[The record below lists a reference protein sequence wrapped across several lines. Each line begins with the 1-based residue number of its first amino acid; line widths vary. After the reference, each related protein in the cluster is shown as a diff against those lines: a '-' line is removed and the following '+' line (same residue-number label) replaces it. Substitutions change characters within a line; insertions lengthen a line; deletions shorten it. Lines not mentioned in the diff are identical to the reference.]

1 MRHNNFALRL
11 CCLYK
16 MELPNYS
23 RQLMQQLHALRKE
36 KQFCDCS
43 ILVGET
49 PHPAHKL
56 VLAASSMLFKSVLE
70 GSDSISIDTDLLSSQ
85 EFSSLLD
92 MVYTGKLPPGKHNF
106 TRLIAAADSLQMFDV
121 AVGCKNILND
131 LMKQTSVE
139 TELMDPQVVKRDCVK
154 ESSESEQ
161 VNRDKSSFEEDS
173 AVELIAQNQ
182 AGITKLLQNGRSYVK
197 VLEIWDTVSTE
208 ERQVILES
216 FRGDPSADEVYQRLL
231 NFVKVEKVLSAQTVL
246 TLLEQLKCLN
256 PDPGSLLEEQGN
268 ESCPEPKD
276 SAAGVR
282 WSGGLLDHLSEL
294 SHHLSSVNNLS
305 GLLTNAVNRCINE
318 VEKEVVLQCCSAP
331 SSVEVVERLLCKLR
345 EMTISEET
353 FLMLLHE
360 VKESS
365 SDLLQL
371 LEALKGTRDK
381 TTEDSSGMDLLRM
394 YQNRLIELNLD
405 VQLIKQSLKMG
416 PDMNANEKECIEAL
430 LAETGDA
437 EVVGRLISAALDGSL
452 QAVTVWRLLLWT
464 ETHSPELRLL
474 MQKVKEKPNAQK
486 LLQTSKYIDVL
497 FKHKSLILETISD
510 ITLLE
515 QGLDAMAHGTEQV
528 SEFLQSCRRAD
539 GELESVQQTVERVLS
554 RDSEFASSLCQ
565 LLSANQQNF
574 PQLIDLKHTGGP
586 LSDSDCP
593 AKSEV
598 EQDGSTGADSEDDD
612 GEDSKTKGRR
622 KAVPVFYSCEWC
634 NKTFDFKCCL
644 IKHKKGCALAP
655 GKEQRC
661 SECSKAFPT
670 LKSLHQHCMEVHGGP
685 PAKKKKTELV
695 PCDMCDKT
703 FKHSSGLLY
712 HKRTEHFEERPYACE
727 ECGAKFAASSSLKN
741 HMRLHTGEKPF
752 HCKHC
757 DMSFSV
763 AAALSYHTKKKHA
776 EGKMYCC
783 QYCSATFAQSIELTR
798 HVRTHTGDKPYV
810 CRECGKGFKQAN
822 GLSVHLQNFHNITEP
837 LDCQKCRVS
846 FSSLDELRQHIQE
859 VHPKELHQCP
869 ECSKIFNSEANLEK
883 HMNIH
888 NGNKPYSCKT
898 CKKSYQT
905 LSGLWYHNRTSHLES
920 ASAQGNK
927 AIKSLFQCDKCD
939 KTFSNRN
946 SQLKHQITNHTEV
959 HLWKCVN
966 CDRTLTSEQ
975 ELQQHVCSGQSG
987 SVFSC
992 MVCSL
997 HFPSEPYT
1005 YSRIYTILTENGFP
1019 VDGFCGSFQVI
1030 RCEDAAGQEM
1040 EQVISLDQSRIEGS
1054 PQVFVAL
1061 GDQQETA
1068 SGSGIV
1074 TVSMEDLL
1082 NGTVTLICEEGQ

>member
-1 MRHNNFALRL
+1 
-11 CCLYK
+11 

-43 ILVGET
+43 ILVAET
-49 PHPAHKL
+49 THPAHKL
-56 VLAASSMLFKSVLE
+56 VLAASSMLFKSILE

-121 AVGCKNILND
+121 AVGCKNILSV

-139 TELMDPQVVKRDCVK
+139 TERMDPQVVKRDCVK

-161 VNRDKSSFEEDS
+161 VNRDKNCFEGS
-173 AVELIAQNQ
+173 
-182 AGITKLLQNGRSYVK
+182 
-197 VLEIWDTVSTE
+197 VS
-208 ERQVILES
+208 
-216 FRGDPSADEVYQRLL
+216 
-231 NFVKVEKVLSAQTVL
+231 
-246 TLLEQLKCLN
+246 
-256 PDPGSLLEEQGN
+256 EEQGN
-268 ESCPEPKD
+268 ESHPEPKD
-276 SAAGVR
+276 SEAGVR
-282 WSGGLLDHLSEL
+282 WSGGLLDHVSEL

-305 GLLTNAVNRCINE
+305 EILTNAVNRCINE
-318 VEKEVVLQCCSAP
+318 VEKEAVLQCCSAP
-331 SSVEVVERLLCKLR
+331 SSGEVVERLLCKLR

-371 LEALKGTRDK
+371 LEALKDTRDK
-381 TTEDSSGMDLLRM
+381 PTEDSSGMDLLRI
-394 YQNRLIELNLD
+394 YQNRLTELNLD
-405 VQLIKQSLKMG
+405 LQLIKQSLKMG
-416 PDMNANEKECIEAL
+416 PDMNANEKECIEAV

-437 EVVGRLISAALDGSL
+437 ELVGRLISAALDGSL
-452 QAVTVWRLLLWT
+452 QALTVWRLLLWT

-474 MQKVKEKPNAQK
+474 MQEVKEKPNAQK

-510 ITLLE
+510 ISLLE
-515 QGLDAMAHGTEQV
+515 QGLDAMEHV

-574 PQLIDLKHTGGP
+574 PQLKDLRHTGP

-598 EQDGSTGADSEDDD
+598 EQEGSSTDSEEDD

-622 KAVPVFYSCEWC
+622 KAVPVSYRCEWC
-634 NKTFDFKCCL
+634 NKTFDFKCRL

-661 SECSKAFPT
+661 SECSQAFPT

-695 PCDMCDKT
+695 PCDMCNKT

-727 ECGAKFAASSSLKN
+727 ECGAKFAATSSLKN

-783 QYCSATFAQSIELTR
+783 QYCSASFAQSIELTR

-822 GLSVHLQNFHNITEP
+822 GLSVHLQNFHNITEAH
-837 LDCQKCRVS
+837 DCQKCRVS

-888 NGNKPYSCKT
+888 DGNKPYSCKT
-898 CKKSYQT
+898 CKKAYQT
-905 LSGLWYHNRTSHLES
+905 LSGLWYHNRTAHPES

-927 AIKSLFQCDKCD
+927 AIKSLLQCDKCD
-939 KTFSNRN
+939 KTFNNRN
-946 SQLKHQITNHTEV
+946 SLLKHQITSHTEV
-959 HLWKCVN
+959 RLWKCVN
-966 CDRTLTSEQ
+966 CDRTLTSEL
-975 ELQQHVCSGQSG
+975 ELQQHVCSG
-987 SVFSC
+987 
-992 MVCSL
+992 
-997 HFPSEPYT
+997 
-1005 YSRIYTILTENGFP
+1005 
-1019 VDGFCGSFQVI
+1019 
-1030 RCEDAAGQEM
+1030 AAGQEA
-1040 EQVISLDQSRIEGS
+1040 EQVISLNQSQTEAS
-1054 PQVFVAL
+1054 PQVFVTL
-1061 GDQQETA
+1061 GDQQETG

-1082 NGTVTLICEEGQ
+1082 NSTVTLICEEGQ

>member
-1 MRHNNFALRL
+1 
-11 CCLYK
+11 

-36 KQFCDCS
+36 RQFCDCS

-56 VLAASSMLFKSVLE
+56 VLAASSMLLKSVLE

-121 AVGCKNILND
+121 AVGCKNILTD
-131 LMKQTSVE
+131 LMKRTSVE
-139 TELMDPQVVKRDCVK
+139 TETESMKPQVIKHCVK
-154 ESSESEQ
+154 EPSESEELK
-161 VNRDKSSFEEDS
+161 RDKNSFEEDR
-173 AVELIAQNQ
+173 AVELISQNQ
-182 AGITKLLQNGRSYVK
+182 AGVTKILQNGRSYVK

-208 ERQVILES
+208 VRQVILES
-216 FRGDPSADEVYQRLL
+216 FKGDPPADEVYQRLL
-231 NFVKVEKVLSAQTVL
+231 NCVKVEKVVSAQTVL

-256 PDPGSLLEEQGN
+256 PEQGSVLEDEGN
-268 ESCPEPKD
+268 KSCPEPKVPA
-276 SAAGVR
+276 SGVR
-282 WSGGLLDHLSEL
+282 WSSGLLAHISEL
-294 SHHLSSVNNLS
+294 SHHLSSVSNLS
-305 GLLTNAVNRCINE
+305 ELLTSAVNRCTNE
-318 VEKEVVLQCCSAP
+318 VEKEVVLQCCSGP
-331 SSVEVVERLLCKLR
+331 SSVEVVESLLCKLQ
-345 EMTISEET
+345 EMTVSEET

-365 SDLLQL
+365 SDVLQL
-371 LEALKGTRDK
+371 LQSLKDTRVD
-381 TTEDSSGMDLLRM
+381 TAEDRSGVELLRI

-405 VQLIKQSLKMG
+405 LQLIEQSFKKG
-416 PDMNANEKECIEAL
+416 PDMNANERECIKAL
-430 LAETGDA
+430 LGEKGDA

-452 QAVTVWRLLLWT
+452 QAVTVWRLLLWI
-464 ETHSPELRLL
+464 ETHSPELQLL
-474 MQKVKEKPNAQK
+474 MQEVKEKPNAPK
-486 LLQTSKYIDVL
+486 LLQTIKDIDVL
-497 FKHKSLILETISD
+497 FKHKSLILETVSN

-515 QGLDAMAHGTEQV
+515 QGLNTVDHGTEEFA
-528 SEFLQSCRRAD
+528 EFLQSCRRAD
-539 GELESVQQTVERVLS
+539 GELESVYQTVERVLS

-565 LLSANQQNF
+565 LLSANQQNV
-574 PQLIDLKHTGGP
+574 PQLKDLKHPGP
-586 LSDSDCP
+586 DS

-598 EQDGSTGADSEDDD
+598 EQEESTADSEDDD
-612 GEDSKTKGRR
+612 GEDPKTKGRR
-622 KAVPVFYSCEWC
+622 KAVPVSYGCEWC
-634 NKTFDFKCCL
+634 KKAFDFKCRL
-644 IKHKKGCALAP
+644 IKHRKGCALAP

-661 SECSKAFPT
+661 SECSVAFPT

-685 PAKKKKTELV
+685 PAKKKKTEQV

-727 ECGAKFAASSSLKN
+727 ECGAKFAATSSLKN

-783 QYCSATFAQSIELTR
+783 QYCSASFAQSIELTR

-837 LDCQKCRVS
+837 HDCQKCRVS

-888 NGNKPYSCKT
+888 DGNKPYGCKM

-905 LSGLWYHNRTSHLES
+905 LSGLWYHNRTAHPES

-927 AIKSLFQCDKCD
+927 AIKSLLQCDKCD

-946 SQLKHQITNHTEV
+946 SLLKHQITNHKEV

-966 CDRTLTSEQ
+966 CDSTMTSEQ
-975 ELQQHVCSGQSG
+975 ELQQHICSGQASQSG

-992 MVCSL
+992 VVCSL
-997 HFPSEPYT
+997 HFTSE
-1005 YSRIYTILTENGFP
+1005 TE
-1019 VDGFCGSFQVI
+1019 FQQHFLSKHLQVMQEEAQTQASSAQTVI
-1030 RCEDAAGQEM
+1030 QCEDAAGQEA
-1040 EQVISLDQSRIEGS
+1040 EQVISLDQSQIEGS
-1054 PQVFVAL
+1054 PQLFVAL
-1061 GDQQETA
+1061 GDQQEAA
-1068 SGSGIV
+1068 SGAGIV
-1074 TVSMEDLL
+1074 AVSMEDLL

>member
-1 MRHNNFALRL
+1 
-11 CCLYK
+11 

-70 GSDSISIDTDLLSSQ
+70 SSDSISIDTDLLSSQ

-121 AVGCKNILND
+121 AVGCKNILTD

-139 TELMDPQVVKRDCVK
+139 TESESVNPQVVKRDTVK
-154 ESSESEQ
+154 EPSESEL
-161 VNRDKSSFEEDS
+161 VKRDKNIFEEDS
-173 AVELIAQNQ
+173 AVELISQNQ
-182 AGITKLLQNGRSYVK
+182 AGIMKILQNGQSYVK

-208 ERQVILES
+208 ERQV
-216 FRGDPSADEVYQRLL
+216 
-231 NFVKVEKVLSAQTVL
+231 
-246 TLLEQLKCLN
+246 
-256 PDPGSLLEEQGN
+256 
-268 ESCPEPKD
+268 
-276 SAAGVR
+276 
-282 WSGGLLDHLSEL
+282 
-294 SHHLSSVNNLS
+294 
-305 GLLTNAVNRCINE
+305 
-318 VEKEVVLQCCSAP
+318 VLQCCSAP
-331 SSVEVVERLLCKLR
+331 STVEVVARLLCKLQ

-360 VKESS
+360 VRESS
-365 SDLLQL
+365 TDLLHL
-371 LEALKGTRDK
+371 LEALKGARDN
-381 TTEDSSGMDLLRM
+381 TTGDSSGIHLLKI
-394 YQNRLIELNLD
+394 YQNRLTELNLD
-405 VQLIKQSLKMG
+405 LQLIKQSLKVG
-416 PDMNANEKECIEAL
+416 PDMNANESEYIEAL
-430 LAETGDA
+430 LGEKRDA
-437 EVVGRLISAALDGSL
+437 EVVAGLISAALDGSL

-474 MQKVKEKPNAQK
+474 MEEVKEKPNAQK
-486 LLQTSKYIDVL
+486 LLQTIKDIDVL
-497 FKHKSLILETISD
+497 FKHKSLILEAISD

-515 QGLDAMAHGTEQV
+515 QGLDAVDHGTEQV
-528 SEFLQSCRRAD
+528 AEFFRSCRRAD
-539 GELESVQQTVERVLS
+539 GELESVHQTVERVLS

-574 PQLIDLKHTGGP
+574 PQLKDLKHTGP

-598 EQDGSTGADSEDDD
+598 EQEGSTADSEDDD

-622 KAVPVFYSCEWC
+622 KAVPVSYRCEWC
-634 NKTFDFKCCL
+634 NKTFDFKCRL

-661 SECSKAFPT
+661 SECSMPFPT
-670 LKSLHQHCMEVHGGP
+670 LKSLHQHCIEAHGGP

-727 ECGAKFAASSSLKN
+727 ECGAKFAATSSLKN

-783 QYCSATFAQSIELTR
+783 QYCSASFAQSIELTR

-837 LDCQKCRVS
+837 HDCQKCRVS

-888 NGNKPYSCKT
+888 DGNKPYSCKM

-905 LSGLWYHNRTSHLES
+905 LSGLWYHNRTAHPES

-927 AIKSLFQCDKCD
+927 AIKSLLQCDKCD

-946 SQLKHQITNHTEV
+946 SLLKHQITNHTEV
-959 HLWKCVN
+959 RLWKCVN
-966 CDRTLTSEQ
+966 CDSTLTSEQ
-975 ELQQHVCSGQSG
+975 ELQQHACTGQSSQTS
-987 SVFSC
+987 SVFGC

-997 HFPSEPYT
+997 HFPSE
-1005 YSRIYTILTENGFP
+1005 SEFQQHFL
-1019 VDGFCGSFQVI
+1019 SKHLQVI
-1030 RCEDAAGQEM
+1030 QCEDAAGQEA

-1074 TVSMEDLL
+1074 AVSMEDLL

>member
-1 MRHNNFALRL
+1 
-11 CCLYK
+11 

-121 AVGCKNILND
+121 AVGCKNILTD

-139 TELMDPQVVKRDCVK
+139 TKTESMDSHVIKPDCLK
-154 ESSESEQ
+154 EQSESELLK
-161 VNRDKSSFEEDS
+161 REKSLQEDN
-173 AVELIAQNQ
+173 AVELISKNQ
-182 AGITKLLQNGRSYVK
+182 AGVTKILQCGQSYIK
-197 VLEIWDTVSTE
+197 VLEIWDSISTE
-208 ERQVILES
+208 EHKVILES

-231 NFVKVEKVLSAQTVL
+231 NHVKVERVMSAQTVL
-246 TLLEQLKCLN
+246 TLFEQLKCLN
-256 PDPGSLLEEQGN
+256 PEPGSVLEEQGN
-268 ESCPEPKD
+268 QSGPKPKD
-276 SAAGVR
+276 PAADVQESA
-282 WSGGLLDHLSEL
+282 GLLQRASEL
-294 SHHLSSVNNLS
+294 TRHLSSVNNLS
-305 GLLTNAVNRCINE
+305 ELLTNAVNRCSSDM
-318 VEKEVVLQCCSAP
+318 EKEAVLQCCSAP
-331 SSVEVVERLLCKLR
+331 SSGEVAERLLCKLR
-345 EMTISEET
+345 EKTMSEET
-353 FLMLLHE
+353 FLMLLNE

-371 LEALKGTRDK
+371 LEALKDATGNTA
-381 TTEDSSGMDLLRM
+381 EDSSGMDLLRI
-394 YQNRLIELNLD
+394 YQNRLVKLNLD
-405 VQLIKQSLKMG
+405 LQLIEQSLKLG
-416 PDMNANEKECIEAL
+416 PDMPANERECIKAL
-430 LAETGDA
+430 LGGKGDG
-437 EVVGRLISAALDGSL
+437 EVVERLISAALEGSL
-452 QAVTVWRLLLWT
+452 QAVTVWRLFLWT
-464 ETHSPELRLL
+464 ETHSPELGLL
-474 MQKVKEKPNAQK
+474 MQEVKEKRHARK
-486 LLQTSKYIDVL
+486 LLQTIKDIDVL
-497 FKHKSLILETISD
+497 FQHKSLILETICD
-510 ITLLE
+510 ITQLE
-515 QGLDAMAHGTEQV
+515 QGVDAADHGSEQFA
-528 SEFLQSCRRAD
+528 EFLQSCRGAD

-554 RDSEFASSLCQ
+554 RDSEFASTLCQ
-565 LLSANQQNF
+565 LLSANQQNL
-574 PQLIDLKHTGGP
+574 PQLTTLMKHLKHTGP

-593 AKSEV
+593 LKSEV
-598 EQDGSTGADSEDDD
+598 EQEASTADSEDDD
-612 GEDSKTKGRR
+612 DGEDLKTKGRR
-622 KAVPVFYSCEWC
+622 KAVPVSYRCEWC
-634 NKTFDFKCCL
+634 NKTFDFKCRL
-644 IKHKKGCALAP
+644 IKHKKGCALTP

-661 SECSKAFPT
+661 SECSMPFPT
-670 LKSLHQHCMEVHGGP
+670 LKSLHQHCMDTHGGP
-685 PAKKKKTELV
+685 PAKKKKTEQV

-727 ECGAKFAASSSLKN
+727 ECGAKFAATSSLKN

-783 QYCSATFAQSIELTR
+783 QYCSASFAQSIELTR

-837 LDCQKCRVS
+837 HDCQKCRVS

-859 VHPKELHQCP
+859 VHPKELHQCL

-888 NGNKPYSCKT
+888 DGNKPYSCKM

-905 LSGLWYHNRTSHLES
+905 LSGLWYHNRTAHPES
-920 ASAQGNK
+920 VSAQSNK
-927 AIKSLFQCDKCD
+927 SIKSLLQCDKCD

-946 SQLKHQITNHTEV
+946 SLLKHQITNHTEV
-959 HLWKCVN
+959 HVWKCVN
-966 CDRTLTSEQ
+966 CDSTLTSEQ
-975 ELQQHVCSGQSG
+975 ELQQHVCSGQSSQTS

-992 MVCSL
+992 MICSL
-997 HFPSEPYT
+997 HFPSEA
-1005 YSRIYTILTENGFP
+1005 
-1019 VDGFCGSFQVI
+1019 DFQQHFLSKHLQLMQEEAQTQASSSHTVI
-1030 RCEDAAGQEM
+1030 QCEETTGQEV

-1054 PQVFVAL
+1054 SQVFVAL
-1061 GDQQETA
+1061 GDQQETP

-1074 TVSMEDLL
+1074 AVSMEDLL

>member
-1 MRHNNFALRL
+1 
-11 CCLYK
+11 

-43 ILVGET
+43 ILVAET
-49 PHPAHKL
+49 THPAHKL
-56 VLAASSMLFKSVLE
+56 VLAASSMLFKSILE

-121 AVGCKNILND
+121 AVGCKNILSV

-139 TELMDPQVVKRDCVK
+139 TERMDPQVVKRDCVK

-161 VNRDKSSFEEDS
+161 VNRDKNCFE
-173 AVELIAQNQ
+173 
-182 AGITKLLQNGRSYVK
+182 GKMYVS
-197 VLEIWDTVSTE
+197 VL
-208 ERQVILES
+208 
-216 FRGDPSADEVYQRLL
+216 
-231 NFVKVEKVLSAQTVL
+231 
-246 TLLEQLKCLN
+246 
-256 PDPGSLLEEQGN
+256 
-268 ESCPEPKD
+268 PK
-276 SAAGVR
+276 A
-282 WSGGLLDHLSEL
+282 
-294 SHHLSSVNNLS
+294 
-305 GLLTNAVNRCINE
+305 
-318 VEKEVVLQCCSAP
+318 VLQCCSAP
-331 SSVEVVERLLCKLR
+331 SSGEVVERLLCKLR

-371 LEALKGTRDK
+371 LEALRGARGMNSK
-381 TTEDSSGMDLLRM
+381 TW
-394 YQNRLIELNLD
+394 QH
-405 VQLIKQSLKMG
+405 
-416 PDMNANEKECIEAL
+416 PF
-430 LAETGDA
+430 
-437 EVVGRLISAALDGSL
+437 
-452 QAVTVWRLLLWT
+452 
-464 ETHSPELRLL
+464 H
-474 MQKVKEKPNAQK
+474 
-486 LLQTSKYIDVL
+486 
-497 FKHKSLILETISD
+497 
-510 ITLLE
+510 
-515 QGLDAMAHGTEQV
+515 
-528 SEFLQSCRRAD
+528 
-539 GELESVQQTVERVLS
+539 
-554 RDSEFASSLCQ
+554 
-565 LLSANQQNF
+565 
-574 PQLIDLKHTGGP
+574 HTAYSFRP

-593 AKSEV
+593 ARSEV
-598 EQDGSTGADSEDDD
+598 EQDGSTAGSEEDD

-622 KAVPVFYSCEWC
+622 KAVPVSYRCEWC
-634 NKTFDFKCCL
+634 NKTFDFKCRL

-661 SECSKAFPT
+661 SECSQAFPT

-685 PAKKKKTELV
+685 RAKKKKTELV

-727 ECGAKFAASSSLKN
+727 ECGAKFAATSSLKN

-783 QYCSATFAQSIELTR
+783 QYCSASFAQSIELTR

-837 LDCQKCRVS
+837 HDCQKCRVS

-869 ECSKIFNSEANLEK
+869 ECSKIAYQVRTLEK

-888 NGNKPYSCKT
+888 DGNKPYSCKT
-898 CKKSYQT
+898 CKKAYQT
-905 LSGLWYHNRTSHLES
+905 LSGLWYHNRTAHPES

-927 AIKSLFQCDKCD
+927 AIKSLLQCDKCD

-946 SQLKHQITNHTEV
+946 SLLKHQITSHTV
-959 HLWKCVN
+959 TVSCSCVN
-966 CDRTLTSEQ
+966 CDRTLTSEL
-975 ELQQHVCSGQSG
+975 ELQQHVCSGQLSQTG

-997 HFPSEPYT
+997 HFPSEP
-1005 YSRIYTILTENGFP
+1005 
-1019 VDGFCGSFQVI
+1019 DFQQHFLSNHLQVM
-1030 RCEDAAGQEM
+1030 QEEAQTQAPSAQTVTPQTFHNA
-1040 EQVISLDQSRIEGS
+1040 EQVINLDQSQTEGS

>member
-1 MRHNNFALRL
+1 
-11 CCLYK
+11 

-23 RQLMQQLHALRKE
+23 RQLMQQLQALRKE
-36 KQFCDCS
+36 RQFCDCS

-56 VLAASSMLFKSVLE
+56 VLAASSMLLKSVLE

-121 AVGCKNILND
+121 AVGCKNILTD

-139 TELMDPQVVKRDCVK
+139 MRESMKPQVIKHCVK
-154 ESSESEQ
+154 EPSESEELK
-161 VNRDKSSFEEDS
+161 RDKNSFEEDS
-173 AVELIAQNQ
+173 AVELISQNQ
-182 AGITKLLQNGRSYVK
+182 AGVTKILQNGRSYVK
-197 VLEIWDTVSTE
+197 VLEMWDTVSTE

-216 FRGDPSADEVYQRLL
+216 FKGDPPADEVYQRLL
-231 NFVKVEKVLSAQTVL
+231 NFVKVEKAVSAQTVL
-246 TLLEQLKCLN
+246 NLLEQLKCLN
-256 PDPGSLLEEQGN
+256 PEPGSVLEDQGN
-268 ESCPEPKD
+268 KSCPEQ
-276 SAAGVR
+276 GVPASGVQ
-282 WSGGLLDHLSEL
+282 WSSGILAHISEL
-294 SHHLSSVNNLS
+294 SHHLSSVSNLS
-305 GLLTNAVNRCINE
+305 ELLTNAVNRCTNE
-318 VEKEVVLQCCSAP
+318 VEKEVVLQCCSGP
-331 SSVEVVERLLCKLR
+331 SSVEVVESLLCKLR
-345 EMTISEET
+345 EMTVSEET

-365 SDLLQL
+365 SDVLQL
-371 LEALKGTRDK
+371 LQSLKDARGDTAEYR
-381 TTEDSSGMDLLRM
+381 SGVDLLRI

-405 VQLIKQSLKMG
+405 LQLIEQSSKKG
-416 PDMNANEKECIEAL
+416 PDMNANERECIKAL
-430 LAETGDA
+430 LGEKGDA

-452 QAVTVWRLLLWT
+452 QAVTVWRLLLWI
-464 ETHSPELRLL
+464 ETHSPELQLL
-474 MQKVKEKPNAQK
+474 MQEVKEKPNAQK
-486 LLQTSKYIDVL
+486 LLQTIKDIDVL
-497 FKHKSLILETISD
+497 FKHKSLILETVSD

-515 QGLDAMAHGTEQV
+515 QGLNTVDHGKEQFA
-528 SEFLQSCRRAD
+528 EFLQSCRRAD
-539 GELESVQQTVERVLS
+539 GELESVHQTVERVLS

-565 LLSANQQNF
+565 LLSANQQNV
-574 PQLIDLKHTGGP
+574 PQLKDLKHP
-586 LSDSDCP
+586 DS
-593 AKSEV
+593 AKSEA
-598 EQDGSTGADSEDDD
+598 EQEGSTADSEDDD
-612 GEDSKTKGRR
+612 GEDPKTKGRR
-622 KAVPVFYSCEWC
+622 KAVPVSYSCEWC
-634 NKTFDFKCCL
+634 KKTFDFKCRL
-644 IKHKKGCALAP
+644 IKHRKGCALAP

-661 SECSKAFPT
+661 SECSVAFPT

-685 PAKKKKTELV
+685 PAKKKKTEQV

-727 ECGAKFAASSSLKN
+727 ECGAKFAATSSLKN

-783 QYCSATFAQSIELTR
+783 QYCSASFAQSIELTR

-837 LDCQKCRVS
+837 HDCQKCRVS

-888 NGNKPYSCKT
+888 DGNKPYGCKM

-905 LSGLWYHNRTSHLES
+905 LSGLWYHNRTAHPES

-927 AIKSLFQCDKCD
+927 AIKSLLQCDKCD

-946 SQLKHQITNHTEV
+946 SLLKHQITNHKEV

-966 CDRTLTSEQ
+966 CDSTMTSEQ
-975 ELQQHVCSGQSG
+975 ELQQHICSGPASQTG

-997 HFPSEPYT
+997 HFTSE
-1005 YSRIYTILTENGFP
+1005 TE
-1019 VDGFCGSFQVI
+1019 FQQHFLSKHLQVMQEEAQTQASSAQTVI
-1030 RCEDAAGQEM
+1030 QCEDAAGQEA
-1040 EQVISLDQSRIEGS
+1040 EQVISLDQSQIEGS
-1054 PQVFVAL
+1054 PQLFVAL
-1061 GDQQETA
+1061 GDQQEAA
-1068 SGSGIV
+1068 SGAGIV
-1074 TVSMEDLL
+1074 AVSMEDLL

>member
-1 MRHNNFALRL
+1 
-11 CCLYK
+11 

-92 MVYTGKLPPGKHNF
+92 LVYTGKLPPGKHNF

-121 AVGCKNILND
+121 AVGCKNILTD
-131 LMKQTSVE
+131 LMKQTSME
-139 TELMDPQVVKRDCVK
+139 TKTESTDSQVIKLDCLK
-154 ESSESEQ
+154 EQSESEQ
-161 VNRDKSSFEEDS
+161 LKRDKKSLQEDN
-173 AVELIAQNQ
+173 AVELISQNQ
-182 AGITKLLQNGRSYVK
+182 AGITKILQCGQSYVK
-197 VLEIWDTVSTE
+197 VLEIWDTISTE
-208 ERQVILES
+208 EHKVILES

-231 NFVKVEKVLSAQTVL
+231 KLVKVERVLSAQTVL
-246 TLLEQLKCLN
+246 TLFEQLKCLN
-256 PDPGSLLEEQGN
+256 PEPGSVLEEQGHQ
-268 ESCPEPKD
+268 SCPKPKD
-276 SAAGVR
+276 PAADVR
-282 WSGGLLDHLSEL
+282 GFAGLLDRVSEL
-294 SHHLSSVNNLS
+294 TLHLSSVNNLS
-305 GLLTNAVNRCINE
+305 ELLTNAVNRCSSNM
-318 VEKEVVLQCCSAP
+318 EKEAVLQCCSAP

-345 EMTISEET
+345 EKTMSEET

-371 LEALKGTRDK
+371 LEALKDATGNTA
-381 TTEDSSGMDLLRM
+381 EDSSGMDLLRI

-405 VQLIKQSLKMG
+405 LQLIEQSLKMG
-416 PDMNANEKECIEAL
+416 PDMPANDRECIEAL
-430 LAETGDA
+430 LGGKGDG
-437 EVVGRLISAALDGSL
+437 EVVERLISAALDGSL
-452 QAVTVWRLLLWT
+452 QAVTVWRLFLWT
-464 ETHSPELRLL
+464 ETHSPELGLL
-474 MQKVKEKPNAQK
+474 MQEVKEKRDARK
-486 LLQTSKYIDVL
+486 LLQTIKDIDVL
-497 FKHKSLILETISD
+497 FQHKSLILETISD

-515 QGLDAMAHGTEQV
+515 QGVDATDHGTEQFA
-528 SEFLQSCRRAD
+528 EFLQSCRRAD

-574 PQLIDLKHTGGP
+574 PQLTTLVKHLKHTGP

-593 AKSEV
+593 VKSEV
-598 EQDGSTGADSEDDD
+598 EQEISTADSEDDD

-622 KAVPVFYSCEWC
+622 KAVPVSYRCEWC
-634 NKTFDFKCCL
+634 NKTFDFKCRL

-661 SECSKAFPT
+661 SECSMPFPT
-670 LKSLHQHCMEVHGGP
+670 LKSLHQHCMEAHGGP
-685 PAKKKKTELV
+685 PAKKKKTEQV

-727 ECGAKFAASSSLKN
+727 ECGAKFAATSSLKN

-783 QYCSATFAQSIELTR
+783 QYCSASFAQSIELTR

-837 LDCQKCRVS
+837 HDCQKCRVS

-869 ECSKIFNSEANLEK
+869 ECSKIFNSEGNLEK

-888 NGNKPYSCKT
+888 DGNKPYSCKM

-905 LSGLWYHNRTSHLES
+905 LSGLWYHNRTAHPES
-920 ASAQGNK
+920 VSAQGNK
-927 AIKSLFQCDKCD
+927 TIKSLLQCEKCD

-946 SQLKHQITNHTEV
+946 SLLKHQITNHTEV
-959 HLWKCVN
+959 RVWKCVN
-966 CDRTLTSEQ
+966 CDSTLTSEQ
-975 ELQQHVCSGQSG
+975 ELQEHVCSGQSSQAS

-992 MVCSL
+992 MICSL
-997 HFPSEPYT
+997 HFPSEP
-1005 YSRIYTILTENGFP
+1005 
-1019 VDGFCGSFQVI
+1019 DFQQHFLSKHLQLMQEEAQTQASSSHTVI
-1030 RCEDAAGQEM
+1030 QCEETAGQEV
-1040 EQVISLDQSRIEGS
+1040 EQVISLDQPRIEGS

-1061 GDQQETA
+1061 GDQQETP

-1074 TVSMEDLL
+1074 AVSMEDLL

>member
-1 MRHNNFALRL
+1 
-11 CCLYK
+11 

-70 GSDSISIDTDLLSSQ
+70 SSDSISIDTDLLSSQ

-121 AVGCKNILND
+121 AVGCKNILTD

-139 TELMDPQVVKRDCVK
+139 TESESVNPQVVKRDTVK
-154 ESSESEQ
+154 EPSESEL
-161 VNRDKSSFEEDS
+161 VKRDKNIFEEDS
-173 AVELIAQNQ
+173 AVELISQNQ
-182 AGITKLLQNGRSYVK
+182 AGIMKILQNGQSYVK

-231 NFVKVEKVLSAQTVL
+231 NLVKVKRVLSAQTVL
-246 TLLEQLKCLN
+246 SLLEQLKCFN
-256 PDPGSLLEEQGN
+256 PDPGSVLEDQGN
-268 ESCPEPKD
+268 ESCLEPKD
-276 SAAGVR
+276 SPAEVR
-282 WSGGLLDHLSEL
+282 WSGGLLDHVSEL
-294 SHHLSSVNNLS
+294 SHHLSTVNNLS
-305 GLLTNAVNRCINE
+305 ELLTSAVNRCTNE

-331 SSVEVVERLLCKLR
+331 STVEVVARLLCKLQ

-360 VKESS
+360 VRESS
-365 SDLLQL
+365 TDLLHL
-371 LEALKGTRDK
+371 LEALKGARDN
-381 TTEDSSGMDLLRM
+381 TTGDSSGIHLLKI
-394 YQNRLIELNLD
+394 YQNRLTELNLD
-405 VQLIKQSLKMG
+405 LQLIKQSLKVG
-416 PDMNANEKECIEAL
+416 PDMNANESEYIEAL
-430 LAETGDA
+430 LGEKRDA
-437 EVVGRLISAALDGSL
+437 EVVAGLISAALDGSL

-474 MQKVKEKPNAQK
+474 MEEVKEKPNAQK
-486 LLQTSKYIDVL
+486 LLQTIKDIDVL
-497 FKHKSLILETISD
+497 FKHKSLILEAISD

-515 QGLDAMAHGTEQV
+515 QGLDAVDHGTEQV
-528 SEFLQSCRRAD
+528 AEFFRSCRRAD
-539 GELESVQQTVERVLS
+539 GELESVHQTVERVLS

-574 PQLIDLKHTGGP
+574 PQLKDLKHTGP

-598 EQDGSTGADSEDDD
+598 EQEGSTADSEDDD

-622 KAVPVFYSCEWC
+622 KAVPVSYRCEWC
-634 NKTFDFKCCL
+634 NKTFDFKCRL

-661 SECSKAFPT
+661 SECSMPFPT
-670 LKSLHQHCMEVHGGP
+670 LKSLHQHCIEAHGGP

-727 ECGAKFAASSSLKN
+727 ECGAKFAATSSLKN

-783 QYCSATFAQSIELTR
+783 QYCSASFAQSIELTR

-837 LDCQKCRVS
+837 HDCQKCRVS

-888 NGNKPYSCKT
+888 DGNKPYSCKM

-905 LSGLWYHNRTSHLES
+905 LSGLWYHNRTAHPES

-927 AIKSLFQCDKCD
+927 AIKSLLQCDKCD

-946 SQLKHQITNHTEV
+946 SLLKHQITNHTEV
-959 HLWKCVN
+959 RLWKCVN
-966 CDRTLTSEQ
+966 CDSTLTSEQ
-975 ELQQHVCSGQSG
+975 ELQQHACTGQSSQTS
-987 SVFSC
+987 SVFGC

-997 HFPSEPYT
+997 HFPSE
-1005 YSRIYTILTENGFP
+1005 SE
-1019 VDGFCGSFQVI
+1019 FQQHFLSKHLQVMQEEAQTQASSAQTVI
-1030 RCEDAAGQEM
+1030 QCEDAAGQEA

-1074 TVSMEDLL
+1074 AVSMEDLL

>member
-1 MRHNNFALRL
+1 
-11 CCLYK
+11 

-70 GSDSISIDTDLLSSQ
+70 SSDSISIDTDLLSSQ

-106 TRLIAAADSLQMFDV
+106 TRLIAAADTLQMFDV
-121 AVGCKNILND
+121 AVGCKNILTD
-131 LMKQTSVE
+131 LMKQTPVE
-139 TELMDPQVVKRDCVK
+139 TETESMNPQVIKHCVK
-154 ESSESEQ
+154 EPSELEELK
-161 VNRDKSSFEEDS
+161 RDKNSFEEDS
-173 AVELIAQNQ
+173 AVELISQNQ
-182 AGITKLLQNGRSYVK
+182 AGITKILQNGRSYVK
-197 VLEIWDTVSTE
+197 VLEMWDTVSTE

-216 FRGDPSADEVYQRLL
+216 FKGDPSAIEVYQRLL

-256 PDPGSLLEEQGN
+256 PEPGSVLEDQGN
-268 ESCPEPKD
+268 KSCPEPEVPA
-276 SAAGVR
+276 SGVR
-282 WSGGLLDHLSEL
+282 WSSGLLAHISEL
-294 SHHLSSVNNLS
+294 SHHLSSVSNLS
-305 GLLTNAVNRCINE
+305 ELLTNAVNRCSNE
-318 VEKEVVLQCCSAP
+318 VEKEVVLQCCSVP
-331 SSVEVVERLLCKLR
+331 SSVEVVESLLCKLR

-365 SDLLQL
+365 SDVLQL
-371 LEALKGTRDK
+371 LQALKDARHD
-381 TTEDSSGMDLLRM
+381 TTEDSSGMDLLRI
-394 YQNRLIELNLD
+394 YQNRLVELNMDL
-405 VQLIKQSLKMG
+405 QLIEQSLKMG
-416 PDMNANEKECIEAL
+416 PDMNANERECIKAL
-430 LAETGDA
+430 LGEKGDA

-452 QAVTVWRLLLWT
+452 QAVTVWRLLLWI
-464 ETHSPELRLL
+464 ETHRPELQLL
-474 MQKVKEKPNAQK
+474 MQEVKEKPNAQK
-486 LLQTSKYIDVL
+486 LLQTIKDIDVL

-515 QGLDAMAHGTEQV
+515 QGLNAMDHGTQQFA
-528 SEFLQSCRRAD
+528 EFLQSCRRAD
-539 GELESVQQTVERVLS
+539 DELESVRQTVERVLS

-574 PQLIDLKHTGGP
+574 PQLKDLKRTGP
-586 LSDSDCP
+586 LPDS
-593 AKSEV
+593 AKFEV
-598 EQDGSTGADSEDDD
+598 EQEGSTADSEDDD

-622 KAVPVFYSCEWC
+622 KAVPVSYRCEWC
-634 NKTFDFKCCL
+634 NKTFDFKCRL

-661 SECSKAFPT
+661 SECSMAFPT

-685 PAKKKKTELV
+685 PAKKKKTEQV

-727 ECGAKFAASSSLKN
+727 ECGAKFAATSSLKN

-783 QYCSATFAQSIELTR
+783 QYCSASFAQSIELTR

-837 LDCQKCRVS
+837 HDCQKCRVS

-888 NGNKPYSCKT
+888 DGNKPYSCKR

-905 LSGLWYHNRTSHLES
+905 LSGLWYHNRTAHPES

-927 AIKSLFQCDKCD
+927 AIKSLLQCDKCD

-946 SQLKHQITNHTEV
+946 SLLKHQITNHKEV

-966 CDRTLTSEQ
+966 CDSTMTSER
-975 ELQQHVCSGQSG
+975 ELQQHICSGQASQTG

-997 HFPSEPYT
+997 HFTSEP
-1005 YSRIYTILTENGFP
+1005 E
-1019 VDGFCGSFQVI
+1019 FQQHFLSKHLQVMQEEAQTQASSAQTVMQG
-1030 RCEDAAGQEM
+1030 EDA

-1054 PQVFVAL
+1054 PQLFVAL
-1061 GDQQETA
+1061 GDQQEAA
-1068 SGSGIV
+1068 SGAGIV
-1074 TVSMEDLL
+1074 AVSMEDLL

>member
-1 MRHNNFALRL
+1 
-11 CCLYK
+11 

-43 ILVGET
+43 ILVGDT

-121 AVGCKNILND
+121 AVGCKNILTD

-139 TELMDPQVVKRDCVK
+139 TETKLMDPEVVKHDHVTEPSK
-154 ESSESEQ
+154 SEQ
-161 VNRDKSSFEEDS
+161 VNRDKNSIKEDS
-173 AVELIAQNQ
+173 AVELIPQNQ
-182 AGITKLLQNGRSYVK
+182 AGIIKILQNGRAYVK

-216 FRGDPSADEVYQRLL
+216 FRGDPSVDEVYQRLL
-231 NFVKVEKVLSAQTVL
+231 NLVKVERVLSAQTVL
-246 TLLEQLKCLN
+246 TLLEQLKCFN
-256 PDPGSLLEEQGN
+256 PDPGSVLEDQGN
-268 ESCPEPKD
+268 ESCTEPKD
-276 SAAGVR
+276 PEAGVQ
-282 WSGGLLDHLSEL
+282 WSGRILDHESEL
-294 SHHLSSVNNLS
+294 SHHFSNVNNLS
-305 GLLTNAVNRCINE
+305 ELLTNAVNRCTNE

-353 FLMLLHE
+353 LLMLLHE

-371 LEALKGTRDK
+371 LEAMKGARDN
-381 TTEDSSGMDLLRM
+381 TTEDNSGIDLLRI
-394 YQNRLIELNLD
+394 YQTRLTELNLD
-405 VQLIKQSLKMG
+405 LQLIKQSLKMF
-416 PDMNANEKECIEAL
+416 PDVSASEREYIEAL
-430 LAETGDA
+430 LGEKGDA
-437 EVVGRLISAALDGSL
+437 EVVGRLFSAALDGSL
-452 QAVTVWRLLLWT
+452 QAVTVWRLLMWT

-474 MQKVKEKPNAQK
+474 MQEVKEKPNAQK
-486 LLQTSKYIDVL
+486 LFQTINDIDVL
-497 FKHKSLILETISD
+497 FKHKSLILETITD

-515 QGLDAMAHGTEQV
+515 RGLDTMDHGTEQV
-528 SEFLQSCRRAD
+528 AEFLQSCRRAD
-539 GELESVQQTVERVLS
+539 GELESVHQTVERVLS

-565 LLSANQQNF
+565 LLSANQHNF
-574 PQLIDLKHTGGP
+574 PQLKDFKHTGP
-586 LSDSDCP
+586 LSDLDCP

-598 EQDGSTGADSEDDD
+598 EQEGSTADSEDED
-612 GEDSKTKGRR
+612 GDDSKTKGRR
-622 KAVPVFYSCEWC
+622 KAVPVSYHCEWC
-634 NKTFDFKCCL
+634 NKTFDFKCRL

-661 SECSKAFPT
+661 SECSSAFPT
-670 LKSLHQHCMEVHGGP
+670 LKSLHQHCVEAHGGP

-727 ECGAKFAASSSLKN
+727 ECGAKFAATSSLKN

-783 QYCSATFAQSIELTR
+783 QYCSASFAQSIELTR

-837 LDCQKCRVS
+837 HDCQKCRVS

-888 NGNKPYSCKT
+888 DGNKPYSCKM

-905 LSGLWYHNRTSHLES
+905 LSGLWYHNRTAHPES

-927 AIKSLFQCDKCD
+927 AIKTLLQCDKCD

-946 SQLKHQITNHTEV
+946 SLLKHQITNHTEV
-959 HLWKCVN
+959 RLWKCVN
-966 CDRTLTSEQ
+966 CDSTLTSEQ
-975 ELQQHVCSGQSG
+975 ELQQHACSGQSSQTG
-987 SVFSC
+987 SVFGC

-997 HFPSEPYT
+997 HFPSEP
-1005 YSRIYTILTENGFP
+1005 E
-1019 VDGFCGSFQVI
+1019 FQQHFLSKHLQVTQEEAQTQASSAHTVI
-1030 RCEDAAGQEM
+1030 QCEDADGQET
-1040 EQVISLDQSRIEGS
+1040 EQVINLDQSRIEGS

-1061 GDQQETA
+1061 GNQQETA

-1074 TVSMEDLL
+1074 AVSMEDLL

>member
-1 MRHNNFALRL
+1 
-11 CCLYK
+11 

-23 RQLMQQLHALRKE
+23 RQLMQHLHALRKE

-43 ILVGET
+43 ILMGEI

-121 AVGCKNILND
+121 AVGCKNILTE
-131 LMKQTSVE
+131 LMKQTSME
-139 TELMDPQVVKRDCVK
+139 TKTESMDSQVIKLDCLK
-154 ESSESEQ
+154 EQSESEQ
-161 VNRDKSSFEEDS
+161 LRREKKSLQDS
-173 AVELIAQNQ
+173 AVELISQNQ
-182 AGITKLLQNGRSYVK
+182 AGITKILQCGQSYVK
-197 VLEIWDTVSTE
+197 VFEIWDTISTE
-208 ERQVILES
+208 EHKVILES

-231 NFVKVEKVLSAQTVL
+231 NLVKVERVLSAQTVL
-246 TLLEQLKCLN
+246 TLFEQLKCLN
-256 PDPGSLLEEQGN
+256 PEPVLEEQGN
-268 ESCPEPKD
+268 QSCPKLKD
-276 SAAGVR
+276 PASDVRGSA
-282 WSGGLLDHLSEL
+282 GLLNHASEL
-294 SHHLSSVNNLS
+294 THRLSSVNNLS
-305 GLLTNAVNRCINE
+305 ELLTNAVNRCSSDM
-318 VEKEVVLQCCSAP
+318 EKEAVLQCCSAP
-331 SSVEVVERLLCKLR
+331 SSVDVVERLLCKLR
-345 EMTISEET
+345 EKTVSEET

-371 LEALKGTRDK
+371 LEALKDATGNTA
-381 TTEDSSGMDLLRM
+381 EDSSGMDLLRI

-405 VQLIKQSLKMG
+405 LQLIEQSLKLG
-416 PDMNANEKECIEAL
+416 PDMPANERECIEAL
-430 LAETGDA
+430 LGGKGDGG
-437 EVVGRLISAALDGSL
+437 VVERLISAALGGSL
-452 QAVTVWRLLLWT
+452 QAVTVWRLLLWS
-464 ETHSPELRLL
+464 ETHSPELGLL
-474 MQKVKEKPNAQK
+474 MLEVKEKRDAQK
-486 LLQTSKYIDVL
+486 LLQTIKDIDVL
-497 FKHKSLILETISD
+497 FQHKSLILETISD

-515 QGLDAMAHGTEQV
+515 QGVDATVQGTEQFA
-528 SEFLQSCRRAD
+528 EFLQSCQRAD

-574 PQLIDLKHTGGP
+574 PQLTTLMKHLKHAGP

-593 AKSEV
+593 VKSEV
-598 EQDGSTGADSEDDD
+598 EQVSTADSEDDD

-622 KAVPVFYSCEWC
+622 KTVSVSYRCEWC
-634 NKTFDFKCCL
+634 NKTFDFKCRL

-661 SECSKAFPT
+661 SECSMPFPT
-670 LKSLHQHCMEVHGGP
+670 LKSLHQHCMEAHGGP
-685 PAKKKKTELV
+685 PAKKKKTEQV

-727 ECGAKFAASSSLKN
+727 ECGAKFAATSSLKN

-783 QYCSATFAQSIELTR
+783 QYCSASFAQSIELTR

-837 LDCQKCRVS
+837 HDCQKCRVS

-888 NGNKPYSCKT
+888 DGNKPYSCKM

-905 LSGLWYHNRTSHLES
+905 LSGLWYHNRTAHPES
-920 ASAQGNK
+920 VSAQSNK
-927 AIKSLFQCDKCD
+927 TIKSLLQCDKCD

-946 SQLKHQITNHTEV
+946 SLLKHQITNHTET
-959 HLWKCVN
+959 
-966 CDRTLTSEQ
+966 DF
-975 ELQQHVCSGQSG
+975 QQHFLSKHLQLMQEEAQTQAS
-987 SVFSC
+987 SS
-992 MVCSL
+992 
-997 HFPSEPYT
+997 HT
-1005 YSRIYTILTENGFP
+1005 
-1019 VDGFCGSFQVI
+1019 VI
-1030 RCEDAAGQEM
+1030 QCEETAGQEV

-1061 GDQQETA
+1061 GDQQETP

-1074 TVSMEDLL
+1074 AVSMEDLL

>member
-1 MRHNNFALRL
+1 
-11 CCLYK
+11 

-23 RQLMQQLHALRKE
+23 RQLMQHLHALRKE

-43 ILVGET
+43 ILMGEI

-121 AVGCKNILND
+121 AVGCKNILTE
-131 LMKQTSVE
+131 LMKQTSME
-139 TELMDPQVVKRDCVK
+139 TKTESMDSQVIKLDCLK
-154 ESSESEQ
+154 EQSESEQ
-161 VNRDKSSFEEDS
+161 LRREKKSLQEDS
-173 AVELIAQNQ
+173 AVELISQNQ
-182 AGITKLLQNGRSYVK
+182 AGITKILQCGQSYVK
-197 VLEIWDTVSTE
+197 VFEIWDTISTE
-208 ERQVILES
+208 EHKVILES

-231 NFVKVEKVLSAQTVL
+231 NLVKVERVLSAQTVL
-246 TLLEQLKCLN
+246 TLFEQLKCLN
-256 PDPGSLLEEQGN
+256 PEPVLEEQGN
-268 ESCPEPKD
+268 QSCPKLKD
-276 SAAGVR
+276 PASDVRGSA
-282 WSGGLLDHLSEL
+282 GLLNHASEL
-294 SHHLSSVNNLS
+294 THRLSSVNNLS
-305 GLLTNAVNRCINE
+305 ELLTNAVNRCSSDM
-318 VEKEVVLQCCSAP
+318 EKEAVLQCCSAP
-331 SSVEVVERLLCKLR
+331 SSVDVVERLLCKLR
-345 EMTISEET
+345 EKTVSEET

-371 LEALKGTRDK
+371 LEALKDATGNTA
-381 TTEDSSGMDLLRM
+381 EDSSGMDLLRI

-405 VQLIKQSLKMG
+405 LQLIEQSLKLG
-416 PDMNANEKECIEAL
+416 PDMPANERECIEAL
-430 LAETGDA
+430 LGGKGDGG
-437 EVVGRLISAALDGSL
+437 VVERLISAALGGSL
-452 QAVTVWRLLLWT
+452 QAVTVWRLLLWS
-464 ETHSPELRLL
+464 ETHSPELGLL
-474 MQKVKEKPNAQK
+474 MLEVKEKRDAQK
-486 LLQTSKYIDVL
+486 LLQTIKDIDVL
-497 FKHKSLILETISD
+497 FQHKSLILETISD

-515 QGLDAMAHGTEQV
+515 QGVDATVQGTEQFA
-528 SEFLQSCRRAD
+528 EFLQSCQRAD

-574 PQLIDLKHTGGP
+574 PQLTTLMKHLKHAGP

-593 AKSEV
+593 VKSEV
-598 EQDGSTGADSEDDD
+598 EQVSTADSEDDD

-622 KAVPVFYSCEWC
+622 KTVSVSYRCEWC
-634 NKTFDFKCCL
+634 NKTFDFKCRL

-661 SECSKAFPT
+661 SECSMPFPT
-670 LKSLHQHCMEVHGGP
+670 LKSLHQHCMEAHGGP
-685 PAKKKKTELV
+685 PAKKKKTEQV

-727 ECGAKFAASSSLKN
+727 ECGAKFAATSSLKN

-783 QYCSATFAQSIELTR
+783 QYCSASFAQSIELTR

-837 LDCQKCRVS
+837 HDCQKCRVS

-888 NGNKPYSCKT
+888 DGNKPYSCKM

-905 LSGLWYHNRTSHLES
+905 LSGLWYHNRTAHPES
-920 ASAQGNK
+920 VSAQSNK
-927 AIKSLFQCDKCD
+927 TIKSLLQCDKCD

-946 SQLKHQITNHTEV
+946 SLLKHQITNHTET
-959 HLWKCVN
+959 
-966 CDRTLTSEQ
+966 DF
-975 ELQQHVCSGQSG
+975 QQHFLSKHLQLMQEEAQTQAS
-987 SVFSC
+987 SS
-992 MVCSL
+992 
-997 HFPSEPYT
+997 HT
-1005 YSRIYTILTENGFP
+1005 
-1019 VDGFCGSFQVI
+1019 VI
-1030 RCEDAAGQEM
+1030 QCEETAGQEV

-1061 GDQQETA
+1061 GDQQETP

-1074 TVSMEDLL
+1074 AVSMEDLL

>member
-1 MRHNNFALRL
+1 
-11 CCLYK
+11 

-43 ILVGET
+43 ILVAET
-49 PHPAHKL
+49 THPAHKL
-56 VLAASSMLFKSVLE
+56 VLAASSMLFKSILE

-121 AVGCKNILND
+121 AVGCKNILSV

-139 TELMDPQVVKRDCVK
+139 TERMDPQVVKRDCVK

-161 VNRDKSSFEEDS
+161 VNRDKNGFEEDS
-173 AVELIAQNQ
+173 AVELISRNNYWCYKNNAEWMVVC
-182 AGITKLLQNGRSYVK
+182 GY
-197 VLEIWDTVSTE
+197 
-208 ERQVILES
+208 
-216 FRGDPSADEVYQRLL
+216 ADEVYQRLL

-256 PDPGSLLEEQGN
+256 PDPGSVSEEQGN
-268 ESCPEPKD
+268 ESRPEPKD
-276 SAAGVR
+276 SEAGVR
-282 WSGGLLDHLSEL
+282 WSGGLLDHVSQL

-305 GLLTNAVNRCINE
+305 EILTNAVNRCINE
-318 VEKEVVLQCCSAP
+318 VEKEAVLQCCSAP
-331 SSVEVVERLLCKLR
+331 SSGEVVERLLCKLR

-371 LEALKGTRDK
+371 LEALKDARDK
-381 TTEDSSGMDLLRM
+381 PTEDSSGMDLLRI

-405 VQLIKQSLKMG
+405 LQLIKQSLKMG
-416 PDMNANEKECIEAL
+416 LDMNANEKECIEAL

-437 EVVGRLISAALDGSL
+437 ELVGRLISAALDGSL
-452 QAVTVWRLLLWT
+452 QALTVWRLLLWT

-474 MQKVKEKPNAQK
+474 MQEVKEKPNAQK

-510 ITLLE
+510 ISLLE
-515 QGLDAMAHGTEQV
+515 QGLDAMDHGTEHV

-574 PQLIDLKHTGGP
+574 PQLKDLRHTGP

-593 AKSEV
+593 ARSEV
-598 EQDGSTGADSEDDD
+598 EQDGSTADSEEDD

-622 KAVPVFYSCEWC
+622 KAVPVSYRCEWC
-634 NKTFDFKCCL
+634 NKTFDFKCRL

-661 SECSKAFPT
+661 SECSQAFPT

-727 ECGAKFAASSSLKN
+727 ECGAKFAATSSLKN

-783 QYCSATFAQSIELTR
+783 QYCSASFAQSFELTR

-822 GLSVHLQNFHNITEP
+822 GLSVHLQNFHNITEAH
-837 LDCQKCRVS
+837 DCQKCRVS

-859 VHPKELHQCP
+859 VHPKVRWIL
-869 ECSKIFNSEANLEK
+869 N
-883 HMNIH
+883 
-888 NGNKPYSCKT
+888 CKT
-898 CKKSYQT
+898 CKKAYQT
-905 LSGLWYHNRTSHLES
+905 LSGLWYHNRTAHPES

-927 AIKSLFQCDKCD
+927 AIKSLLQCDKCD

-946 SQLKHQITNHTEV
+946 SLLKHQITSHTEV
-959 HLWKCVN
+959 CLWKCVN
-966 CDRTLTSEQ
+966 CDRTLTSEL
-975 ELQQHVCSGQSG
+975 ELQQHVCSGQLSQIC

-997 HFPSEPYT
+997 HCPSEP
-1005 YSRIYTILTENGFP
+1005 
-1019 VDGFCGSFQVI
+1019 DFQQHFLSNHLQVMQEEAQTQAPSAQTVI
-1030 RCEDAAGQEM
+1030 RCEGAAGQEE
-1040 EQVISLDQSRIEGS
+1040 EQVISLDQSQTEGS
-1054 PQVFVAL
+1054 PQVFVASL
-1061 GDQQETA
+1061 
-1068 SGSGIV
+1068 
-1074 TVSMEDLL
+1074 
-1082 NGTVTLICEEGQ
+1082 